1 MNMFCPHTITVWSI
15 QECGFQMRSQAVHLS
30 QSSDSNGESLSHE
43 QYQSKYVYGLSE
55 AALQA
60 VLQEAQRS

>member
-1 MNMFCPHTITVWSI
+1 
-15 QECGFQMRSQAVHLS
+15 MRSQAVHLS

-43 QYQSKYVYGLSE
+43 QYQSEYVYGLSE

-60 VLQEAQRS
+60 ILQEAQRSQS